1 VTDAESVRMLWGEA
15 MKFRSTP
22 LGGIGLLLASLA
34 VHCEPHDQFSPP
46 ATPNGSPNLP
56 PPPEPVA
63 AGESQD
69 TPAAPEGDATMYSSG
84 EVTVGAEKD
93 TYDDDDPAALTDF
106 HAALDTHGS
115 WVDDST
121 YGTVWV
127 PSTDAVGAD
136 FQPYVTAGHWV
147 YDDDWVWVS
156 DYDWGWAPFHYGRWV
171 WIAGR
176 GWVWIPG
183 RAYRGA
189 WVEWGV
195 DDGYGYI
202 GWAPLAPSFVWFGGA
217 AVVFPGYVGPR
228 WVYCRR
234 GEVFSPS
241 VRTRVL
247 AGPEVNPVAARVHPY
262 VPAAGAPGGVAAAGP
277 PPQKIGFQSAQIP
290 HSTGA
295 TSVAHAQQFARPA
308 SAQALGAHAPARVS
322 PQPAAISSPLRSPSA
337 GTIHPS
343 NQFRAPFTTGGHG
356 VGVRPAAPA
365 QVARPA
371 VRAPSFHVG
380 GGGHH
385 R

>member
-1 VTDAESVRMLWGEA
+1 
-15 MKFRSTP
+15 MKIRSTP
-22 LGGIGLLLASLA
+22 LGGIGLLLASFA

-46 ATPNGSPNLP
+46 ATPNGAANLP
-56 PPPEPVA
+56 PPPAEVA
-63 AGESQD
+63 AAQEPSASD
-69 TPAAPEGDATMYSSG
+69 GDSTMYASE
-84 EVTVGAEKD
+84 EVAVGAEAEKGD
-93 TYDDDDPAALTDF
+93 AYEDDDPAALTDF
-106 HAALDTHGS
+106 HAALDPNGS

-127 PSTDAVGAD
+127 PSPGAVGSD
-136 FQPYVTAGHWV
+136 FQPYVTAGHWA

-176 GWVWIPG
+176 GWAWIPG

-195 DDGYGYI
+195 DDGYGYL
-202 GWAPLAPSFVWFGGA
+202 GWAPLGPTFVWFGGA
-217 AVVFPGYVGPR
+217 AVVFPGYVGRR

-234 GEVFSPS
+234 GDVFSPTVHS
-241 VRTRVL
+241 RVL

-262 VPAAGAPGGVAAAGP
+262 APAAPGVAAPGP

-290 HSTGA
+290 HSNGVPTV
-295 TSVAHAQQFARPA
+295 SRAQQFAHPA
-308 SAQALGAHAPARVS
+308 TAQALGARAPARVS
-322 PQPAAISSPLRSPSA
+322 PQAATLGNPTRSASA
-337 GTIHPS
+337 VAPVHPS
-343 NQFRAPFTTGGHG
+343 NQFRPPVTTTGHG
-356 VGVRPAAPA
+356 VVVRPAAPA
-365 QVARPA
+365 AVARPPSPRPSG
-371 VRAPSFHVG
+371 RAPSFHFG